1 MNCIRSFLTLVFSLT
16 LLGAYVGPASAQSDG
31 VTVFLRPVNASTGD
45 SITDVCLVIV
55 DFSNVGCDENQDGA
69 IKFADVPP
77 GDYDVALSGLNNYA
91 DSGPFHITVTSTPDT
106 QQFQIDLA
114 PLDGEGTSL
123 DTVTVYLA
131 PIDVTTGGAV
141 TAACFVLIDFS
152 NTGCDENGD
161 GFISFEDVPPGIY
174 GVHESQPAAGYLAL
188 SDFRINVHN
197 DRAEQTFQIDMT
209 PVRENN
215 GTVDISVVPYDATTG
230 GGLTGACVE
239 FTGASLEGCDDNGDG
254 RIDFKGV
261 PVGSYQLTETTA
273 PPGYQLADPRFVS
286 VQQNGRVYYLEHY
299 PGDQVQPAPQVDV
312 ALVTRDPKTGDL
324 LNGSCY
330 VILDASIEGCDE
342 NSDGQVDFRDVVPGT
357 YTVHQTKAPSG
368 FNRIDD
374 FDIQISEFDPTQ
386 SILIKQSKTQ
396 YAKGFRN
403 VSVAVYDINTGTRVT
418 GPDVCVQL
426 VDFSN
431 VGCDLNSDGQID
443 FQDVP
448 VGTYVIDAISLPN
461 GYGVNFHDNKVI
473 VEETNPFS
481 IANALL
487 TVTGP

>member
-1 MNCIRSFLTLVFSLT
+1 
-16 LLGAYVGPASAQSDG
+16 
-31 VTVFLRPVNASTGD
+31 
-45 SITDVCLVIV
+45 
-55 DFSNVGCDENQDGA
+55 
-69 IKFADVPP
+69 
-77 GDYDVALSGLNNYA
+77 
-91 DSGPFHITVTSTPDT
+91 
-106 QQFQIDLA
+106 
-114 PLDGEGTSL
+114 
-123 DTVTVYLA
+123 
-131 PIDVTTGGAV
+131 
-141 TAACFVLIDFS
+141 
-152 NTGCDENGD
+152 
-161 GFISFEDVPPGIY
+161 
-174 GVHESQPAAGYLAL
+174 
-188 SDFRINVHN
+188 
-197 DRAEQTFQIDMT
+197 
-209 PVRENN
+209 
-215 GTVDISVVPYDATTG
+215 
-230 GGLTGACVE
+230 
-239 FTGASLEGCDDNGDG
+239 
-254 RIDFKGV
+254 
-261 PVGSYQLTETTA
+261 
-273 PPGYQLADPRFVS
+273 
-286 VQQNGRVYYLEHY
+286 
-299 PGDQVQPAPQVDV
+299 V

-461 GYGVNFHDNKVI
+461 GYGVNFRDNKVI